1 METKYDPEDETLQLL
16 RDLLP
21 VEVRQ
26 PPAWSAGGK
35 TRVVLVVAHCR
46 AQGRAALIRVGTG
59 LGQGSDR
66 THSTS
71 LHAVSVGGRL
81 L

>member
-59 LGQGSDR
+59 SGHG
-66 THSTS
+66 
-71 LHAVSVGGRL
+71 VGAGFRQNAQHFSARS
-81 L
+81 